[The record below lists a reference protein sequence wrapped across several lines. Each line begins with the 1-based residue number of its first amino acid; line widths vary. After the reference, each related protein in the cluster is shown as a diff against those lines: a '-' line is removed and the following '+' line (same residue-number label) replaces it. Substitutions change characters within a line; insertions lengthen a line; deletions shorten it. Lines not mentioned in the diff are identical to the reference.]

1 MTSGKLKSLLRNT
14 QGVTIIEFAFA
25 APALLLLLFGFFDFG
40 YRAYALSVLQG
51 EVQKAG
57 RDSTLEGAGGA
68 TASID
73 ARIKTTVQQ
82 VVKNGVF
89 VFDRRAFVSFTRA
102 GEAEIF
108 TDANS
113 NGTRDSGECYQDE
126 NGSGFWEDNA
136 GVIGQGGARDIVV
149 YEVTVTFQRLFP
161 MAGLLGLPNT
171 QSISSSSVLRNQ
183 PFGDQTIRPIV
194 SRCN

>member
-1 MTSGKLKSLLRNT
+1 MILRKIQQLRDNT
-14 QGVTIIEFAFA
+14 RGMAIIEFAFV
-25 APALLLLLFGFFDFG
+25 APVLLLLIFGVLDFG
-40 YRAYALSVLQG
+40 YRAYALAILQG

-57 RDSTLEGAGGA
+57 RDGTLEGAGGA

-73 ARIKTTVQQ
+73 ARIRTTVQK
-82 VVKNGVF
+82 VVRNGTF
-89 VFDRRAFVSFTRA
+89 NFDRRAFVSFTRA

-108 TDANS
+108 TDANE
-113 NGTRDSGECYQDE
+113 NGNRDPGECYQDE

-149 YEVTVTFQRLFP
+149 YTVTVTYPRLFP
-161 MAGLLGLPNT
+161 MAGLLGFSPN
-171 QSISSSSVLRNQ
+171 QSISSTSVLRNQ
-183 PFGDQTIRPIV
+183 PFGDQTVRAIV

>member
-1 MTSGKLKSLLRNT
+1 MTWSKLKSLSKNIR
-14 QGVTIIEFAFA
+14 GVTIIEFAFA

-57 RDSTLEGAGGA
+57 RDGTLEGAGGA

-73 ARIKTTVQQ
+73 ARIKTTVQT

-108 TDANS
+108 TDTNR
-113 NGTRDSGECYQDE
+113 NGTREPGECYQDE
-126 NGSGFWEDNA
+126 NSSGFWEDNA
-136 GVIGQGGARDIVV
+136 GVVGQGGARDIVV
-149 YEVTVTFQRLFP
+149 YEVTVTFERLFP
-161 MAGLLGLPNT
+161 LAGLLGLPNT

-183 PFGDQTIRPIV
+183 PYGDQTIRPIV

>member
-1 MTSGKLKSLLRNT
+1 MIWSQLKSLRRNT
-14 QGVTIIEFAFA
+14 RGVTIIEFAFA

-40 YRAYALSVLQG
+40 YRAYALAILQG

-57 RDSTLEGAGGA
+57 RDGTLEGAGGA

-73 ARIKTTVQQ
+73 ARIKTTVQK

-89 VFDRRAFVSFTRA
+89 TFDRRAFVSFTRA

-108 TDANS
+108 TDTNL
-113 NGTRDSGECYQDE
+113 NGKRDTGECYQDE

-136 GVIGQGGARDIVV
+136 GIIGQGGARDIVV
-149 YEVTVTFQRLFP
+149 YEVTVTFKRLFP
-161 MAGLLGLPNT
+161 MAGLLGFSPDQT
-171 QSISSSSVLRNQ
+171 ISSSSVLRNQ
-183 PFGDQTIRPIV
+183 PYGDQTIRPIV

>member
-1 MTSGKLKSLLRNT
+1 MIKNYLKSLRSDVG
-14 QGVTIIEFAFA
+14 GVTIIEFAFA

-40 YRAYALSVLQG
+40 YRAYALAVLQG

-68 TASID
+68 TAGID
-73 ARIKTTVQQ
+73 ARIKTTVQKI
-82 VVKNGVF
+82 VKNGVF
-89 VFDRRAFVSFTRA
+89 TFDRRAFVSFTRA

-108 TDANS
+108 TDTNL
-113 NGTRDSGECYQDE
+113 NGTRDPGECYQDE
-126 NGSGFWEDNA
+126 NASGFWEDNA

-161 MAGLLGLPNT
+161 MAGLLGFSSN

>member
-1 MTSGKLKSLLRNT
+1 MINSLLKLIHKDTR
-14 QGVTIIEFAFA
+14 GVTIIEFAFA

-51 EVQKAG
+51 EVQKAA
-57 RDSTLEGAGGA
+57 RDGTLEGAGGA

-73 ARIKTTVQQ
+73 ARIKTTLQRI
-82 VVKNGVF
+82 VKNGQF
-89 VFDRRAFVSFTRA
+89 TFDRRAFVSFTRA

-108 TDANS
+108 TDTNL
-113 NGTRDSGECYQDE
+113 NGTHDPGECYQDE

-149 YEVTVTFQRLFP
+149 YEVTVTFKRLFP
-161 MAGLLGLPNT
+161 MAGLLGFSPE

-183 PFGDQTIRPIV
+183 PYGDQAIRTIV